1 MNRFIV
7 FLISSTLLFI
17 MVFGLLSVY
26 TSQGVVFMP
35 GIESEMMDQMSH
47 QELSELLQSR
57 GKTLGFME
65 NLQFQMA
72 TLEFW
77 SQVLLLTFWGVM
89 VSTLAYGIAMKWGK
103 DRE

>member
-7 FLISSTLLFI
+7 FFMSVTILFI
-17 MVFGLLSVY
+17 IVFGLLIVY
-26 TSQGVVFMP
+26 TTQNIVYSP

-47 QELSELLQSR
+47 QELSELMQSR

>member
-1 MNRFIV
+1 MHRLII
-7 FLISSTLLFI
+7 FLISASLLFI
-17 MVFGLLSVY
+17 IVFGLLTVY
-26 TSQGVVFMP
+26 TTQSVVFMP

-77 SQVLLLTFWGVM
+77 SQVLLVTFWGVLA
-89 VSTLAYGIAMKWGK
+89 STLAYGIAMKWGK
-103 DRE
+103 YRE

>member
-1 MNRFIV
+1 MHRLII
-7 FLISSTLLFI
+7 FLISATLLFI
-17 MVFGLLSVY
+17 IVFGLLTVY
-26 TSQGVVFMP
+26 TTQSVVFMP
-35 GIESEMMDQMSH
+35 GIESKMMDQMSH
-47 QELSELLQSR
+47 QELSEFLQSR
-57 GKTLGFME
+57 GKTLGFKE

-77 SQVLLLTFWGVM
+77 SQVLLVTFWGVL

>member
-7 FLISSTLLFI
+7 FFMSITILSII
-17 MVFGLLSVY
+17 VFGSLIVY
-26 TSQGVVFMP
+26 TTQSIVYSP
-35 GIESEMMDQMSH
+35 GIESEMMAQMTH
-47 QELSELLQSR
+47 KELNEVMQSR

-77 SQVLLLTFWGVM
+77 SQVLRLTFWGVL
-89 VSTLAYGIAMKWGK
+89 VSTLAYGIATKWGK
-103 DRE
+103 YRE

>member
-7 FLISSTLLFI
+7 FLISASILFI
-17 MVFGLLSVY
+17 IVFGLLTVY
-26 TSQGVVFMP
+26 TTQSVVFMP
-35 GIESEMMDQMSH
+35 EIESEMMDQMSH
-47 QELSELLQSR
+47 KELTDVMQSR

-65 NLQFQMA
+65 NLQFQIG

-77 SQVLLLTFWGVM
+77 SQVLRLTFWGVL

-103 DRE
+103 YRK